1 MVSIRTKYACILTAH
16 FDGKY
21 LQVQRSNLVRPSK
34 TPNALKLLLRHMMS
48 KPTGNTLE
56 L

>member
-1 MVSIRTKYACILTAH
+1 MISIRAKYACILTAH

-21 LQVQRSNLVRPSK
+21 LQVQRSGMFCPGK
-34 TPNALKLLLRHMMS
+34 TPHSLKLLIRHLMS
-48 KPTGNTLE
+48 EPVGNTLE